1 MAIPLLLPII
11 GYSVLSVLVSYVAV
25 RLYRSR
31 GAYSNV
37 LPNPVSSFKLD
48 RTTWWDCRRSLTWT
62 WPTSR
67 KKAKPSKHMTVDLL
81 PVTGLPPPPTAL
93 PITPPLV
100 DIPSV
105 SIPRTPSS
113 PSSFHQPINKQVH
126 SLHPTSFPRPP
137 SPHALLATTSPQKH
151 PRRSRSLGGVPV
163 RRLSG
168 GASGLRN
175 VQFLD
180 RDIEMQKMDRS
191 TSKEHLLID
200 FSSSGSSDEPDV
212 LRRENEEEGVISRR
226 ISPASSDIG
235 VLPAHCRPSLF
246 YDPEVSLVDLAPGRK
261 VLPLVDLGDVEDG
274 LSSKKEDDMWKW
286 FVPPVSGKI
295 SLTPLESTP
304 VSMLKPISKSI
315 SEPLPT
321 TSIPLPMSEG
331 ILIDFHSEPDQEH
344 VLVDLDVQHDNNV
357 PQQGL
362 HESLRVH
369 TTHVDFDAAVSKPP
383 ITTDKAAVS
392 LDDPPIIKSALE
404 GRRSLDS
411 LMKPITIVDITTP
424 DPIPVEISS
433 SSVEESSQRGRRVDR
448 HPLEEVHEVE
458 IKAVPEKAE
467 ASPAMIEE
475 KKQNHEELVN
485 DHELY
490 DHHNDNYAFDK
501 YHDHDNPQS
510 LDTNRASSSSQVSTI
525 PVQAAPAWYWDHE
538 DDPWNGAVV
547 VVNEEGGRDVEEE
560 LSGEREGAGSR
571 GRVEEGDEKGVD
583 LMEADL
589 EVGEDEDVVKISPDS
604 KALELPVEHFL
615 EEVPTET
622 EDEQSYPDPD
632 YLPLPELLSGPSS
645 PAVATEIPLVLVEDE
660 SQNNFQENEENQN
673 NQDEDLQQSKD
684 DEKSPRRAAAQM
696 PTPPAS
702 PPPTSP
708 LRVKGLGGEPP
719 SPNSLSSMGGLLP
732 LASLS
737 PLTTLQST
745 SLKLG
750 PSFVLT
756 PPNTASLSPAI
767 EIKIQVPEEDK
778 ENARVDKGNVSP
790 NSATGRPLW
799 SIRADDAP
807 ALGLAA
813 SSLSTTSSAGL
824 IPGVGTNMGGSPRT
838 RRRVLGDVTAVVE
851 NGETEEKVKE
861 DTLKNEKDEENKVS
875 PLPGA
880 FPELVKPTT
889 SPDTDVIVAPTITIA
904 ALTSTLLTTSIAAA
918 SSSISSISTPTSS
931 TTALETSPPT
941 IKRRPIARS
950 PLDIALAM
958 QLRPGLGVGA
968 DPAWMVRFLMAMFGW
983 FAILVSG
990 QGEF

>member
-1 MAIPLLLPII
+1 MAVPILLPII
-11 GYSVLSVLVSYVAV
+11 GYSVLCVLVSYVLI

-37 LPNPVSSFKLD
+37 LPNPVSSFKLA
-48 RTTWWDCRRSLTWT
+48 RPMWWDWRRSLTWP

-67 KKAKPSKHMTVDLL
+67 RKAKPSKHTTVDLL

-100 DIPSV
+100 DISSA
-105 SIPRTPSS
+105 SIPRS
-113 PSSFHQPINKQVH
+113 PSFPSFYQHINKQIN
-126 SLHPTSFPRPP
+126 SLHSTSFPRPP

-191 TSKEHLLID
+191 TSREHLLID
-200 FSSSGSSDEPDV
+200 FSSSGSSEELDIS
-212 LRRENEEEGVISRR
+212 RRENEEEVVLSRR
-226 ISPASSDIG
+226 VSPASSDIG
-235 VLPAHCRPSLF
+235 VLPSHRRPSLF
-246 YDPEVSLVDLAPGRK
+246 DDAEVPLVDLAPGRK
-261 VLPLVDLGDVEDG
+261 VLPLVDLSDVEDNLG
-274 LSSKKEDDMWKW
+274 VKKKEEDMWKW

-295 SLTPLESTP
+295 NITPHESAP
-304 VSMLKPISKSI
+304 VSMVKPISKSI

-321 TSIPLPMSEG
+321 TSLPLAMSEG

-344 VLVDLDVQHDNNV
+344 VLVDLDVQDDNNV
-357 PQQGL
+357 PQ
-362 HESLRVH
+362 HEFVRVH
-369 TTHVDFDAAVSKPP
+369 TTHVDLDAAVSK
-383 ITTDKAAVS
+383 TAVS
-392 LDDPPIIKSALE
+392 LDDPPIIRSALE

-411 LMKPITIVDITTP
+411 LMKPITTLDITTP

-433 SSVEESSQRGRRVDR
+433 SSVEESSPRGRRVDR
-448 HPLEEVHEVE
+448 HPLEEVHEEKV
-458 IKAVPEKAE
+458 KSVPEKAE
-467 ASPAMIEE
+467 SSPATIED
-475 KKQNHEELVN
+475 KKQDPEELVN
-485 DHELY
+485 EHELY
-490 DHHNDNYAFDK
+490 DHHDHHNDNYAFDK
-501 YHDHDNPQS
+501 HHDHDHSPQS
-510 LDTNRASSSSQVSTI
+510 LDTIRSSSSPQVATI
-525 PVQAAPAWYWDHE
+525 PVQAEPTWYWDHE

-547 VVNEEGGRDVEEE
+547 VNEEDDVEEV
-560 LSGEREGAGSR
+560 LLGERDGAEER
-571 GRVEEGDEKGVD
+571 PEKVEEGDEKGVD

-589 EVGEDEDVVKISPDS
+589 EVEEDEDIVKTSPGS
-604 KALELPVEHFL
+604 KALELPVERSL
-615 EEVPTET
+615 EEAPTDTLED
-622 EDEQSYPDPD
+622 EQDEQSYPDPD
-632 YLPLPELLSGPSS
+632 YLPLPELGRSS
-645 PAVATEIPLVLVEDE
+645 PAVATENRLVFVEDGLP
-660 SQNNFQENEENQN
+660 NNLQENEENQN
-673 NQDEDLQQSKD
+673 DQVEDLQQSKD

-702 PPPTSP
+702 PPPASP
-708 LRVKGLGGEPP
+708 LRVKGLGGGPP
-719 SPNSLSSMGGLLP
+719 SLNSLTSMGGLLP
-732 LASLS
+732 LTSIS
-737 PLTTLQST
+737 PLSTPQST

-750 PSFVLT
+750 PSLVLT
-756 PPNTASLSPAI
+756 PPNTASLSPTM
-767 EIKIQVPEEDK
+767 EIKVKVPKEDK
-778 ENARVDKGNVSP
+778 ENARVDKENESP
-790 NSATGRPLW
+790 NSATDRPLW

-813 SSLSTTSSAGL
+813 SSLSPTTSSAGL
-824 IPGVGTNMGGSPRT
+824 IPGNGTNTGGSPRA
-838 RRRVLGDVTAVVE
+838 RRRVLGDVTAAVE
-851 NGETEEKVKE
+851 NGGREEKVKE
-861 DTLKNEKDEENKVS
+861 STLKDEKDEEDEES
-875 PLPGA
+875 SLPGT
-880 FPELVKPTT
+880 FPELVKPTN
-889 SPDTDVIVAPTITIA
+889 SSDTDTIVAPTITIA

-918 SSSISSISTPTSS
+918 SSSISSTPTTTSS
-931 TTALETSPPT
+931 TTALETSPPM